1 MRKQTDVGQP
11 NKETGHLQSYERR
24 DMMLREKK
32 LFAQMEREQGKEPVD
47 GIKKEELDKTKEQ
60 ITKLNRLLNDIRE
73 HQSHERHRLA
83 LHAAINEHS
92 HSRMVLNS
100 LFETFMY
107 IAVSGFQV
115 YTIRKWFS
123 GSPLLG
129 Y

>member
-1 MRKQTDVGQP
+1 MGAP
-11 NKETGHLQSYERR
+11 NKETGHLQSYECR

-32 LFAQMEREQGKEPVD
+32 LFAQMEKEQEKEPVD

-60 ITKLNRLLNDIRE
+60 ITKLNRLLNEIRE
-73 HQSHERHRLA
+73 HQAHEKHRLA
-83 LHAAINEHS
+83 VHAAINEHS

-107 IAVSGFQV
+107 IVVSGFQV